1 MEPLCTIPHA
11 RWLGIGGT
19 VEFPLVPVKSSPVS
33 CEKHI
38 MLKFV
43 LVRAAHTIPVLI
55 GVTFV
60 VFVSLYLAPGD
71 VTQHLLGMF
80 ASEERAAEL
89 RTELGLDK
97 PVIVQYA
104 VWLWNLLQGDLGTS
118 PVMKAPVLE
127 IIANRVVNSLIL
139 MAGSMVI
146 VIVVSF
152 VLGTFSAAHFRGT
165 FDRFTVFLSLLF
177 AGMPVFWLGLVLLY
191 LFSVHWNIL
200 PSAGM
205 YDIGNPGGFRDL
217 LHHLI
222 LPAVTTAIPSIAIM
236 TRMTRSAMVDVL
248 AEPYIVSARA
258 RGLPRRRVIFVHA
271 VRNVLPQY
279 VNMAG
284 LNVGFL
290 FGGAVFSEIIF
301 TWPGIGLQLYDSI
314 LKRDGLVVQGCVLA
328 IAVVFVAANFLADL
342 ISHSMDTKSR

>member
-1 MEPLCTIPHA
+1 
-11 RWLGIGGT
+11 
-19 VEFPLVPVKSSPVS
+19 
-33 CEKHI
+33 
-38 MLKFV
+38 MLKFTV
-43 LVRAAHTIPVLI
+43 VRLLHIIPVLI

-71 VTQHLLGMF
+71 VTQQLLGMF
-80 ASEERAAEL
+80 ASEERSAEL
-89 RTELGLDK
+89 RTALGLDK
-97 PVIVQYA
+97 PVLIQYGI
-104 VWLWNLLQGDLGTS
+104 WLWNLLQGDLGTS
-118 PVMKAPVLE
+118 PVMKAPVFE
-127 IIANRVVNSLIL
+127 IISNRIVNSLIL

-146 VIVVSF
+146 VIVFSF
-152 VLGTFSAAHFRGT
+152 VLGTLSAARFRGA
-165 FDRFTVFLSLLF
+165 FDRFTVLLSLLF

-191 LFSVHWNIL
+191 LFSVHWSIL

-205 YDIGNPGGFRDL
+205 YEIANPGGLGDL
-217 LHHLI
+217 LYHLI

-236 TRMTRSAMVDVL
+236 TRMTRSAMIDVL

-258 RGLPRRRVIFVHA
+258 RGLTGKRIIFLHA
-271 VRNVLPQY
+271 VRNVLPQF
-279 VNMAG
+279 VNMIG

-314 LKRDGLVVQGCVLA
+314 LKRDALVVQGCVLA

-342 ISHSMDTKSR
+342 ISHSLDTKNR

>member
-1 MEPLCTIPHA
+1 
-11 RWLGIGGT
+11 
-19 VEFPLVPVKSSPVS
+19 
-33 CEKHI
+33 
-38 MLKFV
+38 MLKFTV
-43 LVRAAHTIPVLI
+43 VRLLHIVPVLI

-71 VTQHLLGMF
+71 VTQQLLGMF
-80 ASEERAAEL
+80 ASEERSAEL
-89 RTELGLDK
+89 RTALGLDK
-97 PVIVQYA
+97 PVLIQYGI
-104 VWLWNLLQGDLGTS
+104 WLWNLLQGDLGTS
-118 PVMKAPVLE
+118 PVMKAPVFE
-127 IIANRVVNSLIL
+127 IISNRIVNSLIL

-146 VIVVSF
+146 VIVFSF
-152 VLGTFSAAHFRGT
+152 VLGTLSAARFRGA
-165 FDRFTVFLSLLF
+165 FDRFTVLLSLLF

-191 LFSVHWNIL
+191 LFSVHWSIL

-205 YDIGNPGGFRDL
+205 YEIANPGGLGDL
-217 LHHLI
+217 LYHLI

-236 TRMTRSAMVDVL
+236 TRMTRSAMIDVL

-258 RGLPRRRVIFVHA
+258 RGLTGKRIIFLHA
-271 VRNVLPQY
+271 VRNVLPQF
-279 VNMAG
+279 VNMIG

-314 LKRDGLVVQGCVLA
+314 LKRDALVVQGCVLA

-342 ISHSMDTKSR
+342 ISHSLDTKNR

>member
-1 MEPLCTIPHA
+1 
-11 RWLGIGGT
+11 
-19 VEFPLVPVKSSPVS
+19 
-33 CEKHI
+33 
-38 MLKFV
+38 MLKFAV
-43 LVRAAHTIPVLI
+43 VRLLHIIPVLI

-71 VTQHLLGMF
+71 VTQQLLGMF
-80 ASEERAAEL
+80 ASEERSAEL
-89 RTELGLDK
+89 RTALGLDK
-97 PVIVQYA
+97 PLLVQYGI
-104 VWLWNLLQGDLGTS
+104 WLWNLLQGDLGTS
-118 PVMKAPVLE
+118 PIMKAPVFE
-127 IIANRVVNSLIL
+127 IISNRIVNSLIL

-146 VIVVSF
+146 VIVFSF
-152 VLGTFSAAHFRGT
+152 VLGTISAARFRGA
-165 FDRFTVFLSLLF
+165 FDRFTVLLSLLF

-191 LFSVHWNIL
+191 FFSVHWSIL

-205 YDIGNPGGFRDL
+205 YEIANPGGFSDL
-217 LHHLI
+217 LRHLI

-236 TRMTRSAMVDVL
+236 TRMTRSAMIDVL

-258 RGLPRRRVIFVHA
+258 RGLTGKRIIFLHA
-271 VRNVLPQY
+271 VRNVLPQF
-279 VNMAG
+279 VNMIG

-314 LKRDGLVVQGCVLA
+314 LKRDALVVQGCVLA

-342 ISHSMDTKSR
+342 ISHSLDTKNR

>member
-1 MEPLCTIPHA
+1 
-11 RWLGIGGT
+11 
-19 VEFPLVPVKSSPVS
+19 
-33 CEKHI
+33 
-38 MLKFV
+38 MLKFTV
-43 LVRAAHTIPVLI
+43 VRLLHIIPVLI

-71 VTQHLLGMF
+71 VTQQLLGMF
-80 ASEERAAEL
+80 ASEERSAEL
-89 RTELGLDK
+89 RTALGLDK
-97 PVIVQYA
+97 PVLIQYGI
-104 VWLWNLLQGDLGTS
+104 WLWNLLQGDLGTS
-118 PVMKAPVLE
+118 PIMKAPVFE
-127 IIANRVVNSLIL
+127 IISNRIVNSLIL

-146 VIVVSF
+146 VIVFSF
-152 VLGTFSAAHFRGT
+152 VLGTLSAARFRGA
-165 FDRFTVFLSLLF
+165 FDRFTVLLSLLF

-191 LFSVHWNIL
+191 LFSVHWSIL

-205 YDIGNPGGFRDL
+205 YEIANPGGLGDL
-217 LHHLI
+217 LYHLI

-236 TRMTRSAMVDVL
+236 TRMTRSAMIDVL

-258 RGLPRRRVIFVHA
+258 RGLTGKRIIFLHA
-271 VRNVLPQY
+271 VRNVLPQF
-279 VNMAG
+279 VNMIG

-314 LKRDGLVVQGCVLA
+314 LKRDALVVQGCVLA

-342 ISHSMDTKSR
+342 ISHSLDTKNR